1 MKGMKKQDMP
11 NGSKARS
18 YMVWGQR
25 RSKMDCGFEDEA
37 RSKSATYAADEKFD
51 IGMHMYG

>member
-37 RSKSATYAADEKFD
+37 RSKSATYVADEKFD
-51 IGMHMYG
+51 IGMYG